1 MQSFFE
7 PQFEVSVMTEKR
19 EPPDPSDEPDGA
31 AVLSRITDPVVAL
44 DEELRVT
51 FCNDAAADVFASAE
65 TDLLGT
71 AVGELLPESIVTT
84 FRDEC
89 EHAMA
94 TASSATFEID
104 HPASDGRF
112 EGRLY
117 PSQTG
122 LSVFFRD
129 ISGRVRERSRLETR
143 ERALQRIY
151 EIVGDIDRP
160 FDRQVTELLSVVS
173 DALGTEY
180 GALSRID
187 VDTDTYVFEALS
199 GPADCDFEAGDVVS
213 LNATNCERVVRSGE
227 TLVVDDV
234 ETDAPDLADRTG
246 NAEWGISS
254 YLGIPVT
261 VEGTPYGTFCFYDMD
276 PRAESF
282 SEWDVTLVELLG
294 NWVSAGLESERTDAR
309 LESFAGMLAHELR
322 NPLQIAHLYRQQA
335 ATGDQAAAEELA
347 TALDRMAELIDVIL
361 VTAGGTDSVIDWEEV
376 ALADAASDAWET
388 ANDDESG
395 LVIETEQVVEADP
408 THLQYVL
415 ENLFSNAVVH
425 AGPDVTVRVGDLP
438 TGFYIADDGHGIE
451 AAERSQVFEP
461 GYTTDG
467 GGTGLGLTYVDQL
480 ANTYDWDC
488 TVTESHDGGARFEF
502 TGTEPNAAD

>member
-1 MQSFFE
+1 
-7 PQFEVSVMTEKR
+7 MTEKR
-19 EPPDPSDEPDGA
+19 EPPDPPDGPGGA
-31 AVLSRITDPVVAL
+31 AVLSRMTDPVVAL
-44 DEELRVT
+44 DGELRVT
-51 FCNDAAADVFASAE
+51 FCNDAAEEVLASADA
-65 TDLLGT
+65 DLPGT
-71 AVGELLPESIVTT
+71 AVGELLPEAIAAA

-89 EHAMA
+89 ERAME
-94 TASSATFEID
+94 TQSPSTFGID
-104 HPASDGRF
+104 YPPSDGRF

-117 PSQTG
+117 PSRTG

-129 ISGRVRERSRLETR
+129 VSPRVRERSRLETR
-143 ERALQRIY
+143 ERALQRTY
-151 EIVGDIDRP
+151 EIVGDVDRP

-180 GALSRID
+180 GVLSRID
-187 VDTDTYVFEALS
+187 ADADTYVFEALS
-199 GPADCDFEAGDVVS
+199 GPTDCDFEAGDAVS
-213 LNATNCERVVRSGE
+213 LGATNCERVVRSGE
-227 TLVVDDV
+227 PLVVDDI

-246 NAEWGISS
+246 NAEWGIAC
-254 YLGIPVT
+254 YLGVPVS
-261 VEGTPYGTFCFYDMD
+261 VEGSSYGTFCFYDTE
-276 PRAESF
+276 PRTESF

-294 NWVSAGLESERTDAR
+294 NWVSAELESERTNAR

-335 ATGDQAAAEELA
+335 ATGDEAAAEELA
-347 TALDRMAELIDVIL
+347 AALDRMAELIDVIL
-361 VTAGGTDSVIDWEEV
+361 VTAGGTDSVIEWEEV
-376 ALADAASDAWET
+376 ALADAASEAWKE
-388 ANDDESG
+388 ARDDESG
-395 LVIETEQVVEADP
+395 LVLETEQVVEADP
-408 THLQYVL
+408 MHLRYVL

-467 GGTGLGLTYVDQL
+467 GGIGLGLTYVDQL
-480 ANTYDWDC
+480 ADTYDWDC

>member
-1 MQSFFE
+1 
-7 PQFEVSVMTEKR
+7 MTEKR
-19 EPPDPSDEPDGA
+19 EPPDPPDGRDGA
-31 AVLSRITDPVVAL
+31 AVLSRMTDPVVAL

-51 FCNDAAADVFASAE
+51 FCNDAAEDVFASAD
-65 TDLLGT
+65 TDLPGT
-71 AVGELLPESIVTT
+71 AVGELLSEPVATT

-89 EHAMA
+89 EHAMEA
-94 TASSATFEID
+94 QSSATFEIE
-104 HPASDGRF
+104 HPTSDGRF

-117 PSQTG
+117 PSRTG

-129 ISGRVRERSRLETR
+129 VSARVRERSRLETR

-151 EIVGDIDRP
+151 EIVGDADRP
-160 FDRQVTELLSVVS
+160 FDRQVAELLSVVS

-187 VDTDTYVFEALS
+187 ADADTYVFEALS
-199 GPADCDFEAGDVVS
+199 GPTGCDFEAGDVVS
-213 LNATNCERVVRSGE
+213 LGATNCERVVRSGDP
-227 TLVVDDV
+227 LVIDDV

-254 YLGIPVT
+254 YLGVPVS
-261 VEGTPYGTFCFYDMD
+261 VKGAPYGTFCFYDTE
-276 PRAESF
+276 PRTESF

-294 NWVSAGLESERTDAR
+294 NWVSAGLESERTNAR

-335 ATGDQAAAEELA
+335 ATGDEAAAEELA
-347 TALDRMAELIDVIL
+347 AALDRMAELIDVIL

-376 ALADAASDAWET
+376 ALDDAASEVWEET
-388 ANDDESG
+388 RADESG
-395 LVIETEQVVEADP
+395 LVLETERTVEADP
-408 THLQYVL
+408 THLRYVL

-438 TGFYIADDGHGIE
+438 TGFYVADDGGGIE
-451 AAERSQVFEP
+451 AAERGQVFEP

-467 GGTGLGLTYVDQL
+467 GGIGLGLTYVDQL
-480 ANTYDWDC
+480 ADTYDWDC
-488 TVTESHDGGARFEF
+488 TLTESESGGARFEF